1 MPSLKVIK
9 VNAEERLVAI
19 KLTTL
24 PPGVSPTPKVAPPAP
39 AAAAE
44 EATPVEVVAA
54 APVTETEE
62 VSSPATE
69 A

>member
-1 MPSLKVIK
+1 MPYLKVIK

-24 PPGVSPTPKVAPPAP
+24 PPGVSPTPKVSPPAP
-39 AAAAE
+39 VAAE

-62 VSSPATE
+62 ASSPATE

>member
-1 MPSLKVIK
+1 MPSSKVIK

-24 PPGVSPTPKVAPPAP
+24 PPGVSPTPKVAPPP
-39 AAAAE
+39 PTAAE

-54 APVTETEE
+54 SPATETEE
-62 VSSPATE
+62 ASSPATE